1 MINKITFGS
10 FIRQKRIEKGLTQ
23 KELAENLFLSE
34 SAVSKWEMGKSYP
47 DITMIPDICR
57 VLDVS
62 EHELIAG
69 ANDTEYRKMKEDARL
84 YRKISE
90 TFFCGFT
97 AVYIIGAVISV
108 VCDLCIN
115 KKFTFSLTT
124 LAGILTAFTFVPSC
138 IRFTENH
145 KLAVFAGST
154 YLSLVLLFLTCCL
167 RLHGNWFGIA
177 ALGTLLGYIIVFGY
191 FLLKK
196 YLPESVRKFIPLI
209 YFSACFLCIFLMIS
223 VAKITVD
230 FSVKNGIF
238 ILLFSSIP
246 FAISGAVHL
255 LKCSRKIKAAA
266 DVFAFGATAYAC
278 QYVVNKI
285 IGIDAS
291 GDYTVNFAD
300 WQNCINGN
308 IYLIIFCVCIAASAV
323 LFITGLRDKKS

>member
-1 MINKITFGS
+1 MINKITFGA

-23 KELAENLFLSE
+23 KELAESLFLSE
-34 SAVSKWEMGKSYP
+34 SAISKWEMGKSYP

-90 TFFCGFT
+90 TFFRGFT
-97 AVYIIGAVISV
+97 IIYIAAAVISI

-115 KKFTFSLTT
+115 KKITFSLTT
-124 LAGILTAFTFVPSC
+124 VAGILTGFAFVPSC
-138 IRFTENH
+138 IRFTEKH
-145 KLAVFAGST
+145 KLAVFALTT
-154 YLSLVLLFLTCCL
+154 YSSLVLLFLVCCVRL
-167 RLHGNWFGIA
+167 RGNWFGIA
-177 ALGTLLGYIIVFGY
+177 AVGTLLGYIIVFGY

-196 YLPESVRKFIPLI
+196 YLPESKRKFIPLI
-209 YFSACFLCIFLMIS
+209 YFSACFLCIFLLIF

-238 ILLFSSIP
+238 ILLFSAVP
-246 FAISGAVHL
+246 FVVSSVIHL
-255 LKCSRKIKAAA
+255 LNCSRKIKTAA
-266 DVFAFGATAYAC
+266 DFFAFGITAYLC

-291 GDYTVNFAD
+291 GDYAVNFAD
-300 WQNCINGN
+300 WKNCVNGN
-308 IYLIIFCVCIAASAV
+308 IYIIILCVCAAAAAV
-323 LFITGLRDKKS
+323 FLITGLRDKKS